1 MSIKYIY
8 NRGNKKC
15 MMNSFLPQ
23 EMSMLIDPTYT
34 VTLEHGY
41 DLPGDYYICSTTT
54 NLDKNETVVITHPVR
69 AEYEI
74 R

>member
-1 MSIKYIY
+1 
-8 NRGNKKC
+8 
-15 MMNSFLPQ
+15 
-23 EMSMLIDPTYT
+23 MLVDPTYT

-41 DLPGDYYICSTTT
+41 DLPGEYPICSTTY
-54 NLDKNETVVITHPVR
+54 NLETNETVVITHPVR